1 MKLDE
6 NEEKYEH
13 KIKDKIKNANL
24 NKIINKRMKEEKK
37 EEIHGKGRRSYQ
49 EKRRSLKYIQST
61 THRDE

>member
-49 EKRRSLKYIQST
+49 EKKEKLEIYSIHNSQR
-61 THRDE
+61 